1 LLHSIF
7 FLLIS
12 GYGIGSDVF
21 LSGDDEHFCL
31 KATTPSSYHDCT
43 AVRGFCCTVAVG
55 RDGFFDAISLFTVR
69 WFENHCTF

>member
-1 LLHSIF
+1 MFESHLLHSIF

-31 KATTPSSYHDCT
+31 KGYM
-43 AVRGFCCTVAVG
+43 
-55 RDGFFDAISLFTVR
+55 
-69 WFENHCTF
+69 